1 MQRSLADKMNTDAIE
16 ENDSCV
22 LKNIVERSVVKSY
35 INFVKQNNITIAVVC
50 FSLNLSSQDEEKLEK
65 TTILLEK
72 INNFSPI
79 YQCES
84 GLYFTFFRNMQLHH
98 SVQVFKTFNENI
110 EKLYDISISYGALTI
125 IDKNDTYENLMFRIS
140 KYIGH
145 ASIIGGGK
153 IRYGTSQYDFSTKKD
168 EEDILKNFF
177 ISSRHAKLYNFYNG
191 IPLSEE
197 IEVLSYSN
205 SMLRIKVSF
214 AKAAFLKNETFTF
227 LRHELLPDTLK
238 ADIVNTFP
246 KQGEVVLSNLRF
258 IEESPVDRIN
268 IRAKPDSP
276 IPILIKR
283 NNDKIISGAIQS
295 ISVNTI
301 AVKIEDQEIFNSYFE
316 SKNTHFI
323 LIFKLQNSKGNDI
336 NIRIVGVYLG
346 RNNNQVIFT
355 IQMSR
360 FLRQKIENYIKL
372 QQTKL
377 MTIVQKM
384 VLDFYQKG

>member
-1 MQRSLADKMNTDAIE
+1 MDADAIE
-16 ENDSCV
+16 ENNSCV

-50 FSLNLSSQDEEKLEK
+50 FSLNLSSQAEEKLEK
-65 TTILLEK
+65 IIMLLEQ
-72 INNFSPI
+72 INNFLPI

-84 GLYFTFFRNMQLHH
+84 GLYFTFFRNMQLPH

-110 EKLYDISISYGALTI
+110 EKLHDISISYGALTM
-125 IDKNDTYENLMFRIS
+125 IDENDTYEKLMFRIS
-140 KYIGH
+140 KYIEQ
-145 ASIIGGGK
+145 ACIIGGGK
-153 IRYGTSQYDFSTKKD
+153 IRYGTSQYDFSAKKD

-177 ISSRHAKLYNFYNG
+177 LSSSHATLYNFYNG

-197 IEVLSYSN
+197 VEILSYSD

-214 AKAAFLKNETFTF
+214 GKATFLKNETFTF
-227 LRHELLPDTLK
+227 LRNELLPDTLK

-258 IEESPVDRIN
+258 IEESPVDRTN

-276 IPILIKR
+276 IPILIKH
-283 NNDKIISGAIQS
+283 NNDRVISGTIQS
-295 ISVNTI
+295 ISINTV
-301 AVKIEDQEIFNSYFE
+301 AVKIENQGISNSYFE
-316 SKNTHFI
+316 SANKHFI
-323 LIFKLQNSKGNDI
+323 LIFKLKNSKGNDI
-336 NIRIVGVYLG
+336 NIRMVGIYLA
-346 RNNNQVIFT
+346 RNDDQIIFT
-355 IQMSR
+355 TQMSE

-384 VLDFYQKG
+384 VLDFYQK

>member
-1 MQRSLADKMNTDAIE
+1 MDANATE
-16 ENDSCV
+16 ENNSCV
-22 LKNIVERSVVKSY
+22 FKNIVERSVVKSY
-35 INFVKQNNITIAVVC
+35 INFVKQNNIPIAVVC
-50 FSLNLSSQDEEKLEK
+50 FSLNLSAQAEEKLEK
-65 TTILLEK
+65 IIILLEQ

-98 SVQVFKTFNENI
+98 SVQVLKTFNENI
-110 EKLYDISISYGALTI
+110 EKLHDISICYGALTMV
-125 IDKNDTYENLMFRIS
+125 DGNDTYENLMFRIS
-140 KYIGH
+140 NYIGQ
-145 ASIIGGGK
+145 ACIIGGGK

-177 ISSRHAKLYNFYNG
+177 ISSSHAKLYNFYNG

-197 IEVLSYSN
+197 VEILSYSN

-214 AKAAFLKNETFTF
+214 GKATFLKNETFTF

-258 IEESPVDRIN
+258 IEESPVDRTN

-276 IPILIKR
+276 IPILIKH
-283 NNDKIISGAIQS
+283 NNDRVISGTIES

-301 AVKIEDQEIFNSYFE
+301 AVKIENQGISNSYFE
-316 SKNTHFI
+316 STNTHFI
-323 LIFKLQNSKGNDI
+323 LIFKLQNSKGSDI
-336 NIRIVGVYLG
+336 RIRIVGIYLA
-346 RNNNQVIFT
+346 RNDDQIIFT
-355 IQMSR
+355 THMSR

-384 VLDFYQKG
+384 VLDFYQK